1 MIEFLEEDGAIVRG
15 YEDRSSFTFEV
26 IDKQRQL
33 NAPWSPLDVF
43 SNRPFVSRYGDWNVF
58 PYGEGNNLPLIIRNI
73 VYSNS
78 IAPGIISRKTGLN
91 WGKGPKLYEEK
102 FDKDGVL
109 WRQYQEDAEIQ
120 AWLDT
125 WDYEKYLLKC
135 ATDFSHIESFYSK
148 IILKKGY
155 RLGEAPKVHSLEHI
169 VPSKPM
175 VVGKKK
181 TPTHILMQDQDNE
194 NIFYEFPLFDK
205 FNPQKSGVSVLYS
218 NLYTFCSDFFSIP
231 HILGS
236 IPWIIQSTNVP
247 KFLAALTKNSINIKY
262 HVTSPSEYWKA
273 QEEKIEAECALKNKP
288 YKDVYLKRFK
298 KKLLTEVQ
306 EVLSG
311 IENAGKFWH
320 SEQQMVVNGA
330 NLMEV
335 GWKITPID
343 QKMRDTVQS
352 QIDIAKTADLSV
364 STGIGLQGSL
374 SNVAESGK
382 SQGGS
387 EQHYALT
394 AYMQTGIDI
403 PESVIMEG
411 INAAIK
417 INFPDKKLKMG
428 LNHVE
433 PKMQQD
439 ITQSQRNT

>member
-1 MIEFLEEDGAIVRG
+1 MIEYLEDDALVRG

-26 IDKQRQL
+26 IDRKREL
-33 NAPWSPLDVF
+33 NNPWSPLDVF

-102 FDKDGVL
+102 FDEEGVL
-109 WRQYQEDAEIQ
+109 WRHYQDDPEIQ
-120 AWLDT
+120 AWLDS
-125 WDYEKYLLKC
+125 WDYEKYLMKC

-148 IILKKGY
+148 VILKKGW

-169 VPSKPM
+169 VPYRPM
-175 VVGKKK
+175 VVGKKQ
-181 TPTHILMQDQDNE
+181 TPTHILMQDNDNQTL
-194 NIFYEFPLFDK
+194 YYTYPLFDK
-205 FNPQKSGVSVLYS
+205 FNPTKSGISILYS

-247 KFLAALTKNSINIKY
+247 KFLASLTKNSINIKY
-262 HVTSPSEYWKA
+262 HITSPKEYWDAKREDI
-273 QEEKIEAECALKNKP
+273 QKECDLKEVP
-288 YKDVYLKRFK
+288 YKEVMLKRFK
-298 KKLLTEVQ
+298 SKLLKEIQ

-311 IENAGKFWH
+311 IDNAGKFWH
-320 SEQQMVVNGA
+320 SEQVLVVEGA
-330 NLMEV
+330 NLTEV

-352 QIDIAKTADLSV
+352 QIDIAKTADQSV
-364 STGIGLQGSL
+364 STGLGLQASL
-374 SNVAESGK
+374 SNISESGT

-387 EQHYALT
+387 EQHYALNT
-394 AYMQTGIDI
+394 YMQTGIDI
-403 PESVIMEG
+403 PESIIMEG
-411 INAAIK
+411 LNTALK
-417 INFPDKKLKMG
+417 INFPAKKLKMG
-428 LNHVE
+428 LYHVE

-439 ITQSQRNT
+439 ITQSQRNII